1 MQERGSE
8 HVDGSAPTAGRLL
21 PLLVLAGGLLLAGAC
36 DNPLAVVP
44 DPDNVNA
51 DQPVPLPQV
60 MTGAT
65 FDLFKAYDVK
75 VLFSGLFGDE
85 FVNSGTALQDW
96 DRRDLDPDCCAGNE
110 RGQSLDSPNYVPM
123 QRAVRVA
130 EIAQQRIRDGDFD
143 AIEEPPEDSP
153 EFARVSMY
161 SGFARVW
168 LADLFCSVA
177 FNGTG
182 PELTSQEV
190 YELAEEEFTQALQA
204 DAVQDEVRQA
214 ALVGRARV
222 RLILGDDAGAASDAS
237 QVDPGFEF
245 RATFSTNTFEQRNRV
260 WYHTWQFRNWSVA
273 PRFRGLTV
281 DDTGNP
287 DPRVDLA
294 DNPADALDPSQELF
308 TPHKAGQPSSPMVI
322 ASGDE
327 AQYVLAEVQGG
338 SAAVDIINEVRQRNG
353 ISTQWSPTGDGANE
367 IRDKLI
373 EERARTLFLE
383 GVHLGDLRRYLDKY
397 DLNLF
402 PTSTPQGF
410 SMGDQTCV
418 PLPNVER
425 DNNPDI

>member
-1 MQERGSE
+1 MEKHRAVREG
-8 HVDGSAPTAGRLL
+8 GGALPAGRF
-21 PLLVLAGGLLLAGAC
+21 LLVVAVAMATSVAGAC
-36 DNPLAVVP
+36 DSPLAVVP
-44 DPDNVNA
+44 DPDEVNA
-51 DQPVPLPQV
+51 DQPVPLPQM

-75 VLFSGLFGDE
+75 VLFSGLLGDE

-96 DRRDLDPDCCAGNE
+96 DRRDVDPDCCAGNE
-110 RGQSLDSPNYVPM
+110 RGQSLGSPNYVPM

-130 EIAQQRIRDGDFD
+130 EIAQQRIRDGEFE
-143 AIEEPPEDSP
+143 AIEEAPEESP

-168 LADLFCSVA
+168 LADLFCTLA
-177 FNGTG
+177 FDGTG
-182 PELTSQEV
+182 PELTSREV
-190 YELAEEEFTQALQA
+190 YGLAEQEFTQAIEA
-204 DAVQDEVRQA
+204 DAVDDEVRQA

-222 RLILGDDAGAASDAS
+222 RLILGDGAGASSDAS
-237 QVDPGFEF
+237 QVEPGFEF

-273 PRFRGLTV
+273 PRFRGLTI
-281 DDTGNP
+281 DDTGTP

-308 TPHKAGQPSSPMVI
+308 TPFKAQRPTSPLVI

-327 AQYVLAEVQGG
+327 AQYILAEVQGG

-353 ISTQWSPTGDGANE
+353 ISTEWSPTGDDPNE

-383 GVHLGDLRRYLDKY
+383 GVHLGDLRRYLEKY
-397 DLNLF
+397 DLDLF

>member
-1 MQERGSE
+1 MKMRRSREVS
-8 HVDGSAPTAGRLL
+8 SARPAGRVFVLL
-21 PLLVLAGGLLLAGAC
+21 AVAVGLLAAGGC
-36 DNPLAVVP
+36 DNPLAVVS
-44 DPDNVNA
+44 DPDEVDG

-75 VLFSGLFGDE
+75 VLFSGLFGAE

-96 DRRDLDPDCCAGNE
+96 DRRDVDPDCCGGNE
-110 RGQSLDSPNYVPM
+110 RGQSLGSPNYVSM

-130 EIAQQRIRDGDFD
+130 EIAQQRIRDGEFE
-143 AIEEPPEDSP
+143 AIDEPHEDSP

-168 LADLFCSVA
+168 LADLFCTLA

-182 PELTSQEV
+182 PELTSREA
-190 YELAEEEFTQALQA
+190 YELAEQEFTQALEA
-204 DAVQDEVRQA
+204 EGVEGEVRQA

-222 RLILGDDAGAASDAS
+222 RLILGDDAGASSDAS
-237 QVDPGFEF
+237 QVDPNFEF
-245 RATFSTNTFEQRNRV
+245 QAHFSTNTFEQRNRV

-273 PRFRGLTV
+273 PRFRGLTI

-287 DPRVDLA
+287 DPRVELA

-308 TPHKAGQPSSPMVI
+308 TPIKSDQPNSPLVI

-327 AQYVLAEVQGG
+327 AQYILAEVQGG
-338 SAAVDIINEVRQRNG
+338 SEAVDIINDVRQRNG
-353 ISTQWSPTGDGANE
+353 ISTEWSPTGGSPNE
-367 IRDKLI
+367 IRNKLI

-383 GVHLGDLRRYLDKY
+383 GVHLGDLRRYLEKHGLD
-397 DLNLF
+397 LF

-410 SMGDQTCV
+410 SMGNQTCV